1 MNRHAMPFGAELLA
15 QGGTRFRL
23 WAPGAHR
30 VALKLEPPA
39 LPAVQAMRPEPGG
52 WFALDSPGTG
62 AGDRYHFE
70 IDGQLRVADP
80 ASRSNPTGVHGASQV
95 CDPLAFPWTDGGW
108 RAGPWAGAVVY
119 ELHVGTF
126 SPEGSFQGVERH
138 LDHLAAL
145 GVTALELM
153 PVAACAGLRNWGY
166 DGVLPFAPTHV
177 YGTPDDFKHLV
188 QAAHQRG
195 LMVFLDVV
203 YNHFGPDGNFLS
215 VYAPAFSS
223 RSHQTPWGPAINFDG
238 PGSREVRS
246 FFCHNALYWLEEFHL
261 DGLRLDAVHAIR
273 DDSRPHILEQLAA
286 AVAEGPGRTRPIHLI
301 LENDQ
306 NQASLLDPRAS
317 WPYSAQWNDDFHHAL
332 HVLVTGEVSGY
343 YADYADDP
351 VHHLGRCLTQGFAFQ
366 GQASGFR
373 GGAARGTPSTGL
385 PLRVFL
391 NALQTHDQVGNRPF
405 GERLGALAPA
415 AALAMATAILLLA
428 PSPPMLFMGE
438 EFDAATPFLF
448 FCDFHGQLAEAVRE
462 GRAREGAEPGA
473 GPRPAELPSLPDP
486 NAEATFERS
495 CLDWSSLGAAPHAAC
510 LALHQRLLTLRR
522 EQIVPH
528 LDGAGG
534 AKPAFS
540 RVGARGLACAW
551 QLGDGSR
558 LGLLANLGPEPMRGF
573 ARPPGIC
580 LCAVPEAAAPDPFH
594 GELPPWSAVW
604 FLDALPG
611 AVAE

>member
-1 MNRHAMPFGAELLA
+1 
-15 QGGTRFRL
+15 
-23 WAPGAHR
+23 
-30 VALKLEPPA
+30 
-39 LPAVQAMRPEPGG
+39 
-52 WFALDSPGTG
+52 
-62 AGDRYHFE
+62 
-70 IDGQLRVADP
+70 
-80 ASRSNPTGVHGASQV
+80 
-95 CDPLAFPWTDGGW
+95 
-108 RAGPWAGAVVY
+108 
-119 ELHVGTF
+119 
-126 SPEGSFQGVERH
+126 
-138 LDHLAAL
+138 
-145 GVTALELM
+145 
-153 PVAACAGLRNWGY
+153 
-166 DGVLPFAPTHV
+166 
-177 YGTPDDFKHLV
+177 
-188 QAAHQRG
+188 
-195 LMVFLDVV
+195 VFLDVV
-203 YNHFGPDGNFLS
+203 YNHFGPDGNFLP
-215 VYAPAFSS
+215 VYAPAFCS

-273 DDSRPHILEQLAA
+273 DDSRPHILEELAE
-286 AVAEGPGRTRPIHLI
+286 AVAEGPGRARPIHLI

-317 WPYSAQWNDDFHHAL
+317 WPYCAQWNDDFHHAL

-373 GGAARGTPSTGL
+373 GGAPRGTPSTGL

-415 AALAMATAILLLA
+415 AARAMATAILLLA

-473 GPRPAELPSLPDP
+473 GPRPADLPSLPDP

-495 CLDWSSLGAAPHAAC
+495 CLDWSCLGAAPHAAC

-528 LDGAGG
+528 LAGTSG

-558 LGLLANLGPEPMRGF
+558 LGLLANLGPEPTRGF

-580 LCAVPEAAAPDPFH
+580 LCAVPEEAAPDPFP

-611 AVAE
+611 AGAE